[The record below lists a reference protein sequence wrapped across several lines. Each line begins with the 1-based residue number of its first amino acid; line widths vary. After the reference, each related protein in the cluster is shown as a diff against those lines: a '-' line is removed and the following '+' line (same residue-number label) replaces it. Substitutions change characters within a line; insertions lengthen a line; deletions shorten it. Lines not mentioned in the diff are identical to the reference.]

1 MIDNYCIIITK
12 SYKIDIHP
20 SNWCN
25 KKNERIEEKKKLEIK
40 RIIKPKITELKFK
53 RMSEIVTSKSEG
65 KKKKA
70 LFFFSKSRIFLSRKK
85 KEKRAARF
93 DSNKHESKDFPEI
106 FSNLFRRKI
115 KIGDYIRFRKRGENK
130 FRDGK
135 NHRNA
140 RSIERQL
147 ERTVKEPPSSVIKI
161 ARLLGSTLPG

>member
-115 KIGDYIRFRKRGENK
+115 KIGDYIRFRKRGENSSGWEK
-130 FRDGK
+130 SPK
-135 NHRNA
+135 CTVHRA
-140 RSIERQL
+140 TTR
-147 ERTVKEPPSSVIKI
+147 
-161 ARLLGSTLPG
+161 AYG

>member
-53 RMSEIVTSKSEG
+53 RMSEIVTSKS
-65 KKKKA
+65 
-70 LFFFSKSRIFLSRKK
+70 RIFLSRKK

-93 DSNKHESKDFPEI
+93 DSNEHESKDFPEI

-115 KIGDYIRFRKRGENK
+115 KIGDYIRFRKRGANSSGWEK
-130 FRDGK
+130 SPK
-135 NHRNA
+135 CTVHRA
-140 RSIERQL
+140 TTR
-147 ERTVKEPPSSVIKI
+147 
-161 ARLLGSTLPG
+161 AYG